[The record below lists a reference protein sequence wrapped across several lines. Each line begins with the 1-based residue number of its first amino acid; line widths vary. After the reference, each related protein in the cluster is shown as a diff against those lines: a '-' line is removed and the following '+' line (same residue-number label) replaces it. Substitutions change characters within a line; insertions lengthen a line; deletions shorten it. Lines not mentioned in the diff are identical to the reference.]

1 MNDKMKRFLGRI
13 ILSILAAGVGW
24 QLLRAARA
32 VRSEYKFFSAPRSIP
47 ELPTDAAAL
56 GLRVVEFKSADGTRL
71 KGWYVPST
79 TGAAV
84 VAVGGSSATRD
95 RMLPYARILV
105 AGGTGVLLFDWPG
118 CGESEGKI
126 GLGPKERDAVRA
138 ATAYVAGQP
147 DVEPGRLGLLGFS
160 LGAHV
165 ALLAAADD
173 SLVSALFVEGV
184 FGSPWTQGLAEY
196 APSGVASQ
204 WGALLG
210 DWLNG
215 MERNTP
221 DAAEAARR
229 FAPRPMLIVA
239 GTDDHTVPAFLSRE
253 VYDNARE
260 PKTFWLIPGAEHGGY
275 LRADPMYSARLR
287 EFIEHA
293 LARKPV

>member
-1 MNDKMKRFLGRI
+1 MKRWLGRI
-13 ILSILAAGVGW
+13 ILGGLAAVAGW

-32 VRSEYKFFSAPRSIP
+32 VRTEYKFFSAPRSIP
-47 ELPTDAAAL
+47 DRPADSEAL
-56 GLRVVEFKSADGTRL
+56 GLRAIEFRSADGSLL
-71 KGWYVPST
+71 KGWYLPSR

-84 VAVGGSSATRD
+84 VAVGGSSATRAG
-95 RMLPYARILV
+95 MLPYARILA

-126 GLGPKERDAVRA
+126 GVGSKERDAVHA
-138 ATAYVAGQP
+138 ATAFLARQP

-173 SLVSALFVEGV
+173 SLVRALFVEGV
-184 FGSPWTQGLAEY
+184 FGNPWEQGLAEY
-196 APSGVASQ
+196 GHGGLATQ

-221 DAAEAARR
+221 DPAAAAAR

-239 GTDDHTVPAFLSRE
+239 GTDDKTVPARLSRE

-260 PKTFWLIPGAEHGGY
+260 PKAFWLIPGAEHGGY
-275 LRADPMYSARLR
+275 LRADPTYGARLR
-287 EFIEHA
+287 DFIERA